1 MLSVKDF
8 FDIDKVNKKE
18 ATDFRPVYAVVEA
31 LDAAGRP
38 LLRFHG
44 ETNVSQ
50 KVYPR
55 LSSYAEP
62 RIGDRVVLIGGIIY
76 GSRF

>member
-1 MLSVKDF
+1 MISVNDF
-8 FDIDKVNKKE
+8 FDINKKE
-18 ATDFRPVYAVVEA
+18 TRDLIPVYAVVEA
-31 LDAAGRP
+31 LNTAGDP

-62 RIGDRVVLIGGIIY
+62 KIGDRVVLIDGIIY
-76 GSRF
+76 GSRL